1 MVEMVELSVQ
11 VSEFMNYEIKIP
23 KNINE
28 KSFPEIM
35 KRLRA
40 IYGMLPQEVG
50 SKVPSKRVGRK
61 QMSPVLTL
69 SIEESKKVFEKYKRF
84 TPDEMLEYLKNE
96 FGVEPKLREHVVSL
110 MHRLKKRIY
119 NLESYRK

>member
-40 IYGMLPQEVG
+40 IYGMLPQEV
-50 SKVPSKRVGRK
+50 SKPTIQRGGRRE
-61 QMSPVLTL
+61 MSPILLL
-69 SIEESKKVFEKYKRF
+69 SIEESKKVFEKYKKS
-84 TPDEMLEYLKNE
+84 TPEEINKYLQDK
-96 FGVEPKLREHVVSL
+96 FKIEPKLREHVVSL

-119 NLESYRK
+119 NLESKK